1 MKLDALS
8 RKFLEVMKR
17 EVDLNANA
25 DLEKLAA
32 RREMMSNVSR
42 KFRLDRDDVGD
53 IIAEMERKRY
63 IQPGKKGGRGLLRL

>member
-17 EVDLNANA
+17 EVDLNADA

-53 IIAEMERKRY
+53 ILAEMQRKGY
-63 IQPGKKGGRGLLRL
+63 IKPGKKSGGGLLRL

>member
-1 MKLDALS
+1 MKIDALS

-17 EVDLNANA
+17 EVDLNADA

-63 IQPGKKGGRGLLRL
+63 IQPGKKGGRGILRL